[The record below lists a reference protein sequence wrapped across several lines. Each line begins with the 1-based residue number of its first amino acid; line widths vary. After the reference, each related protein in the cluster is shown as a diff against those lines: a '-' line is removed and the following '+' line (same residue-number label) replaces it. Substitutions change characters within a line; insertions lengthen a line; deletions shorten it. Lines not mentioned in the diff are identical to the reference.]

1 VPAELWQALGAH
13 RATSPYN
20 APDDFIF
27 ATATDRPIDGNV
39 MLRRFKAAAA
49 AAGITKRV
57 WLRQLRHTAGTRA
70 AKEGLT
76 SLEVAALLGH
86 AQASTSERYVHLA
99 RGVDHER
106 AESIAKRML
115 GR

>member
-1 VPAELWQALGAH
+1 MLLVEGAARCSFLVQL
-13 RATSPYN
+13 RAT
-20 APDDFIF
+20 
-27 ATATDRPIDGNV
+27 
-39 MLRRFKAAAA
+39 
-49 AAGITKRV
+49 AGRLV
-57 WLRQLRHTAGTRA
+57 ADAGTRA
-70 AKEGLT
+70 AEEGLT

-86 AQASTSERYVHLA
+86 AQASTSGRYVHLA